1 MAGTLQNMHF
11 SNTETIQSYSLF
23 GESQHLPDV
32 LHCET
37 IAERSVLHDWELAP
51 HRHTR
56 LHQVLLLVS
65 GGGVAHLDGEQHAL
79 FPGALIN
86 VPPGHVHAF
95 RFTQDT
101 QGWVTTLADELMDE
115 IFVRVGDVR
124 RDLARPAVAPAP
136 AQTREVMGQVWQEF
150 CGRSKARALVLRGLS
165 ATLLGWVAR
174 ALEAQHPGDAPVPE
188 STLVQ
193 RLEALIEAHFLEHWQ
208 VADYARA
215 LSVSPTHLSRVAR
228 AATGV
233 SALRLIEARLMREAR
248 RNLAYTH
255 LGVATI
261 AYTLGYAD
269 PAYFTRAFTRD
280 AGLSPRSFRAQVSA
294 SGVVSGTAPAG
305 AATGAPAGPGQ
316 RRMRAKASNSQ
327 RRAASSSV

>member
-1 MAGTLQNMHF
+1 MHF
-11 SNTETIQSYSLF
+11 SNIDGIRSYSLF

-51 HRHTR
+51 HRHAR
-56 LHQVLLLVS
+56 LHQVLLVQS
-65 GGGVAHLDGEQHAL
+65 GGGTAHLDDARYPLG
-79 FPGALIN
+79 PGTLIN

-95 RFTQDT
+95 RFQQHT
-101 QGWVTTLADELMDE
+101 QGWVATLADELMDE
-115 IFVRVGDVR
+115 ILVRVGEVR
-124 RDLARPAVAPAP
+124 RDLARPAVMAATPLVS
-136 AQTREVMGQVWQEF
+136 QTLAQVWEEF
-150 CGRSKARALVLRGLS
+150 SGRSRSRALVLRGLS
-165 ATLLGWVAR
+165 ATLLGCVAR
-174 ALEAQHPGDAPVPE
+174 AMEPPEDAAAPPE

-215 LSVSPTHLSRVAR
+215 LAVSPTHLSRVAR

-233 SALRLIEARLMREAR
+233 SAQRLVEARLMREAR

-280 AGLSPRSFRAQVSA
+280 AGMSPRSFRAQVS
-294 SGVVSGTAPAG
+294 GRGE
-305 AATGAPAGPGQ
+305 
-316 RRMRAKASNSQ
+316 
-327 RRAASSSV
+327 RAAA

>member
-1 MAGTLQNMHF
+1 MGGLIQNMHF
-11 SNTETIQSYSLF
+11 SNLEGIQSYSLF
-23 GESQHLPDV
+23 GESLHLPDV

-56 LHQVLLLVS
+56 LHQVLLIES
-65 GGGVAHLDGEQHAL
+65 GGGVAHLDGERHTL

-95 RFTQDT
+95 RFTQHT
-101 QGWVTTLADELMDE
+101 QGWVATLADELMDE

-124 RDLARPAVAPAP
+124 SDLGHSAVLRASPLIRRA
-136 AQTREVMGQVWQEF
+136 MGDIWQEF
-150 CGRSKARALVLRGLS
+150 SGCAKSRALVLRGLS

-174 ALEAQHPGDAPVPE
+174 AIEDHSPEGAAAPQ
-188 STLVQ
+188 SSLVQ
-193 RLEALIEAHFLEHWQ
+193 RLQALIEAHFLEHWQ

-215 LSVSPTHLSRVAR
+215 LAVSPTHLSRVAR

-233 SALRLIEARLMREAR
+233 SAQRLIEARLMREAR

-280 AGLSPRSFRAQVSA
+280 AGLSPRAFRAQVLA
-294 SGVVSGTAPAG
+294 SAPAS
-305 AATGAPAGPGQ
+305 AQ
-316 RRMRAKASNSQ
+316 
-327 RRAASSSV
+327 

>member
-1 MAGTLQNMHF
+1 MPH
-11 SNTETIQSYSLF
+11 SSIQSYSLF

-37 IAERSVLHDWELAP
+37 IAARSVLHDWELAP

-56 LHQVLLLVS
+56 LHQVLLVES
-65 GGGVAHLDGEQHAL
+65 GGGVAHLDGETHTL

-95 RFTQDT
+95 RFTQHT
-101 QGWVTTLADELMDE
+101 EGWVTTLADELMDE

-124 RDLARPAVAPAP
+124 RDLGHTCVLAADEATRQAVR
-136 AQTREVMGQVWQEF
+136 QIWQEF
-150 CGRSKARALVLRGLS
+150 SGRSKARALVLRGLS

-174 ALEAQHPGDAPVPE
+174 AMEEQRLQAAETAAAPHAE

-193 RLEALIEAHFLEHWQ
+193 RLEALIEAHYLEHWQ

-215 LSVSPTHLSRVAR
+215 LAVSPTHLSRVAR

-233 SALRLIEARLMREAR
+233 SAQRLIEARLMREAR

-261 AYTLGYAD
+261 AYTLGFAD

-280 AGLSPRSFRAQVSA
+280 AGVSPRAFRAQTA
-294 SGVVSGTAPAG
+294 GLGSGAG
-305 AATGAPAGPGQ
+305 IEAGP
-316 RRMRAKASNSQ
+316 
-327 RRAASSSV
+327 

>member
-1 MAGTLQNMHF
+1 MHF
-11 SNTETIQSYSLF
+11 SNIDGIRSYSLF

-37 IAERSVLHDWELAP
+37 IAERSALHDWELAP

-56 LHQVLLLVS
+56 LHQVLLITS
-65 GGGVAHLDGEQHAL
+65 GGGVAHLDGERVPL
-79 FPGALIN
+79 FAGALIN
-86 VPPGHVHAF
+86 VPQGHVHAF
-95 RFTQDT
+95 RFTQHT
-101 QGWVTTLADELMDE
+101 QGWVATLADELMDE
-115 IFVRVGDVR
+115 ILVRVGDVR

-136 AQTREVMGQVWQEF
+136 PELHQAMGQVWQEF
-150 CGRSKARALVLRGLS
+150 SGRAKARALVLRGLS

-174 ALEAQHPGDAPVPE
+174 AMEDHSPDDTPAPE
-188 STLVQ
+188 SSLVQ

-215 LSVSPTHLSRVAR
+215 LAVSPTHLSRVAR
-228 AATGV
+228 ATTGV
-233 SALRLIEARLMREAR
+233 SAQRLIEARLMREAR

-280 AGLSPRSFRAQVSA
+280 AGLSPRAFRAQVAA
-294 SGVVSGTAPAG
+294 SAPA
-305 AATGAPAGPGQ
+305 PA
-316 RRMRAKASNSQ
+316 M
-327 RRAASSSV
+327 